1 MTHPLISHF
10 QMIAQYNVL
19 ANRKLY
25 EVCAVLSDDER
36 QQIRPAFFKSIHG
49 TLNHILIG
57 DRIWM
62 TRFQG
67 LEIPSTGLNAILYE
81 DFLELR
87 QVREAEDQKILAFFA
102 DLDENFLTQNIQYR
116 NNAGNIHVDP
126 VELLITHFFNHQT
139 HHRGQ
144 IHDLLTQTSVKPPS
158 LDMHRILRPDPVEKP
173 R

>member
-10 QMIAQYNVL
+10 QMLARYNTL
-19 ANRKLY
+19 ANCKLY
-25 EVCAVLSDDER
+25 EACAQLTEAER
-36 QQIRPAFFKSIHG
+36 QQIRPAFFQSIHG
-49 TLNHILIG
+49 ILNHILVG

-67 LEIPSTGLNAILYE
+67 EEIASSGLDSILYKDFEQLRLVRTVE
-81 DFLELR
+81 D
-87 QVREAEDQKILAFFA
+87 DKIEIFFYK
-102 DLDENFLTQNIQYR
+102 LSEKFITKTIRYR

-144 IHDLLTQTSVKPPS
+144 IHDLLSQTNVKPPS
-158 LDMHRILRPDPVEKP
+158 FDLHRILRPDSVQDD
-173 R
+173 